1 MLGNSSSIVNTS
13 RRPSFVL
20 FLNVIRYSTSSPSFG
35 VLLDAIFLASIS
47 PGISFGVVTVISAS
61 SAVS

>member
-1 MLGNSSSIVNTS
+1 MVNTS